1 MMPKD
6 SNDLFLSALRSDD
19 VDGTKHALNHGR
31 RVSERFHFGR
41 TPLHVAAESGSTN
54 CVRLLVERGASLEVH
69 DDAGS
74 SPLLPALGN
83 GNVETAAVLIE
94 LGALLSYRFTPNDSS
109 EAREQHRQDF
119 EAASTMAKQTYPDL
133 HQLLNDSPGEFD
145 QEAFQRELQESFI
158 TVAVSPKDIHAIH
171 HCNCLATLQ
180 LVGAQPGV
188 SFDLHDGGGYW
199 PLKSM
204 CESKDSAAVAWLLRH
219 GATPDFTS
227 TGGTALHTAVTND
240 SLECARL
247 LLEAGANPNQQDV
260 DGCVPMGGVENDA
273 MLDLL
278 LAHGADPAIGDQ
290 CDFKPSHWVKNAK
303 LKARLLALEKAIP
316 TQART

>member
-1 MMPKD
+1 MPED
-6 SNDLFLSALRSDD
+6 SNDLFLSALTSDD
-19 VDGTKHALNHGR
+19 VEVAKHALTCGR
-31 RVSERFHFGR
+31 QVTERFHFGR

-54 CVRLLVERGASLEVH
+54 CARLLVERGASLEAH
-69 DDAGS
+69 DEAGS
-74 SPLLPALGN
+74 SPLLPALSN

-109 EAREQHRQDF
+109 EAREQHRRYF
-119 EAASTMAKQTYPDL
+119 ETASKMAKQAYPEL
-133 HQLLNDSPGEFD
+133 QQLLNDTECEID
-145 QEAFQRELQESFI
+145 QEAFQRELQEQFI
-158 TVAVSPKDIHAIH
+158 IVATSPKDIHAIH

-204 CESKDSAAVAWLLRH
+204 CENRDSAAVAWLLQH

-227 TGGTALHTAVTND
+227 TGGTALHTAVSND
-240 SLECARL
+240 SQDCARL

-260 DGCVPMGGVENDA
+260 DGCVPMGGVESEA

-290 CDFKPSHWVKNAK
+290 CDFKPSHWVKDSK
-303 LKARLLALEKAIP
+303 LKARLVALENTSPERK
-316 TQART
+316 QK

>member
-1 MMPKD
+1 MPED
-6 SNDLFLSALRSDD
+6 SNDLLLSALKSDD
-19 VDGTKHALNHGR
+19 VAGAAHALDGGR
-31 RVSERFHFGR
+31 QVTERFHFGR

-54 CVRLLVERGASLEVH
+54 CARLLVERGASLEAH
-69 DDAGS
+69 DEAGS

-109 EAREQHRQDF
+109 EAREQHRRNF
-119 EAASTMAKQTYPDL
+119 EAASTMAKQAYPEL
-133 HQLLNDSPGEFD
+133 HQLLNDTPCEID
-145 QEAFQRELQESFI
+145 QEAFQKELQASFVM
-158 TVAVSPKDIHAIH
+158 VAVSPKDIHAIH

-204 CESKDSAAVAWLLRH
+204 CENGVSAAVAWLLHH

-227 TGGTALHTAVTND
+227 TGGTALHTAVIND
-240 SLECARL
+240 SLDCARL

-260 DGCVPMGGVENDA
+260 DGCVPMGGVENEA

-278 LAHGADPAIGDQ
+278 LAHGADPTIGDQ
-290 CDFKPSHWVKNAK
+290 CDFKPSHWVKNTK
-303 LKARLLALEKAIP
+303 LKSRLLALEREFQKRK
-316 TQART
+316 QQ

>member
-1 MMPKD
+1 MPD
-6 SNDLFLSALRSDD
+6 PSDDLLLSALKSDD
-19 VDGTKHALNHGR
+19 VAGAVQALDSGR
-31 RVSERFHFGR
+31 QVTERFHFGR
-41 TPLHVAAESGSTN
+41 TPLHVAAENGSTN
-54 CVRLLVERGASLEVH
+54 CARLLVERGASLEAH

-94 LGALLSYRFTPNDSS
+94 LGALLSYRYTPSDSS
-109 EAREQHRQDF
+109 EAREKHRRDF
-119 EAASTMAKQTYPDL
+119 EAASTIAKQAYPDL
-133 HQLLNDSPGEFD
+133 HQLLNDASDEID
-145 QEAFQRELQESFI
+145 QEAFQRELQESFV

-188 SFDLHDGGGYW
+188 SFNLHDGGGYW

-204 CESKDSAAVAWLLRH
+204 CENRDSAAVGWLLQH
-219 GATPDFTS
+219 GATPGFTS
-227 TGGTALHTAVTND
+227 TGGTALHTAVIND
-240 SLECARL
+240 SLECVRL
-247 LLEAGANPNQQDV
+247 LLDAGANPNQQDV

-278 LAHGADPAIGDQ
+278 LAHGADPTIGDQ
-290 CDFKPSHWVKNAK
+290 CDFKPSHWVKNPK
-303 LKARLLALEKAIP
+303 LKSRLLALEREFKK
-316 TQART
+316 RKRK

>member
-1 MMPKD
+1 MPDD
-6 SNDLFLSALRSDD
+6 SNDLFLSALKSDD
-19 VDGTKHALNHGR
+19 IAGAVQALDGGR
-31 RVSERFHFGR
+31 QVTERFHFGR
-41 TPLHVAAESGSTN
+41 TPLHVAAESGSPN
-54 CVRLLVERGASLEVH
+54 CARLLVERGASLEAH
-69 DDAGS
+69 DEAGS

-109 EAREQHRQDF
+109 EAREQHRRNF
-119 EAASTMAKQTYPDL
+119 EAASKMAKQAYPEL
-133 HQLLNDSPGEFD
+133 HQLLNDAPCEID
-145 QEAFQRELQESFI
+145 QEAFERELQESFVM
-158 TVAVSPKDIHAIH
+158 VAVSPKDIHAIH

-188 SFDLHDGGGYW
+188 SFDLHDGAGYW

-204 CESKDSAAVAWLLRH
+204 CENRDSAAVAWLLHH

-227 TGGTALHTAVTND
+227 TGGTALHTAVIND
-240 SLECARL
+240 SLDCARL

-260 DGCVPMGGVENDA
+260 DGCVPMGGVENEA

-278 LAHGADPAIGDQ
+278 LAHGADPTIGDQ
-290 CDFKPSHWVKNAK
+290 CNFKPSHWVKDPK
-303 LKARLLALEKAIP
+303 LKSRLLALEREFQK
-316 TQART
+316 RKRK